1 MAEVRI
7 AGLTKSFGGAP
18 ILRGVDLAVPSGALM
33 AILGASGSGK
43 TTLLRLLGGFE
54 RADSG
59 AIEIDG
65 RRVSGPGVHV
75 PPERRQ
81 IGYVAQEGPLFH
93 HLSVAANV
101 VFGLARSQR
110 RDRLKAEALLES
122 VGLPASY
129 ATRGPNELSGGEQQR
144 VALARALAPGPKLVL
159 LDEPFSALDAALR
172 IETRQAVAAI
182 LAAAGATALLVTHDQ
197 SEALSMGRQV
207 AVLRDGTLAQVAAP
221 EELYRQPADAAL
233 AQFVGEAVL
242 LPGLVA
248 GGFATC
254 ALGRLQLALPVPDG
268 PVEVMVR
275 PEQIRLESQT
285 KAGAI
290 QAQVVAVTYYG
301 RDASIIV
308 SLDAGAKQVTTRVA
322 GHMAPQPGTQVWL
335 SVEGGVMAYPRSPP
349 LIEVE
354 SSATP
359 AQHENP
365 EHRPSAHSS
374 EPSRRNRNGET
385 SRHDKTRRS
394 SRDVT
399 ERTGRIGCSAAA
411 GGDCR
416 PLNRR
421 ASSTESIGKRP

>member
-1 MAEVRI
+1 MSDVRI
-7 AGLTKSFGGAP
+7 AGLTKSFGGTP
-18 ILRGVDLAVPSGALM
+18 VLRGLDLFVPSGALF

-43 TTLLRLLGGFE
+43 TTLLRLLSGFE

-65 RRVSGPGVHV
+65 RQVSGPGVHV

-81 IGYVAQEGPLFH
+81 VGYVSQEGSLFP

-122 VGLPASY
+122 VGLPPSY
-129 ATRGPNELSGGEQQR
+129 ARRGPHELSGGEQQR
-144 VALARALAPGPKLVL
+144 VALARALAPAPKLVL

-182 LAAAGATALLVTHDQ
+182 LEAAGATALLVTHDQ

-207 AVLRDGTLAQVAAP
+207 AVLRDGALAQVAAP
-221 EELYRQPADAAL
+221 EKLYRQPADAAL

-248 GGFATC
+248 GGKATC
-254 ALGRLQLALPVPDG
+254 ALGRLQLALPAPDG

-275 PEQIRLESQT
+275 PEQIRFEPRPN
-285 KAGAI
+285 AGAAK
-290 QAQVVAVTYYG
+290 AQVRAVTYYG
-301 RDASIIV
+301 HDASIAV
-308 SLDAGAKQVTTRVA
+308 SLEVGGALVTTRVA
-322 GHMAPQPGTQVWL
+322 GHMTPQQGAHVWL

-349 LIEVE
+349 SIRIE
-354 SSATP
+354 SSATL
-359 AQHENP
+359 E
-365 EHRPSAHSS
+365 SA
-374 EPSRRNRNGET
+374 EPQT
-385 SRHDKTRRS
+385 SRQGAF
-394 SRDVT
+394 V
-399 ERTGRIGCSAAA
+399 RTI
-411 GGDCR
+411 
-416 PLNRR
+416 
-421 ASSTESIGKRP
+421 EEKQE